1 MALTVPS
8 TDEIREILVRR
19 VDQQKQAIGII
30 VGTGMFLFVPIVAG
44 QWQLLVAIV
53 AGVGAALVMLFI
65 D

>member
-1 MALTVPS
+1 VGYDSLM
-8 TDEIREILVRR
+8 RR
-19 VDQQKQAIGII
+19 NRVLHSLAIGII

-53 AGVGAALVMLFI
+53 AGVGAALVTLFI